1 MEVLTAYVRN
11 KSPLPKGW
19 LETPVE
25 KRKSLPAVT
34 TDVQSALTVIGR
46 REAKND
52 LMFKRLVLGQSN
64 LSSAQL
70 GNADLDGADLDGAIL
85 NDAELNFAN
94 LTRARLIGANL
105 TDAIL
110 TGAILNYFA
119 DLYFANL
126 TGVKLKGADLT
137 DANLTGA
144 KGITPEQIKQA
155 RDWQKAHYDDG
166 FRKQLGLPPE
176 KS

>member
-105 TDAIL
+105 TGAIL
-110 TGAILNYFA
+110 TGAI
-119 DLYFANL
+119 
-126 TGVKLKGADLT
+126 
-137 DANLTGA
+137 LTGA

>member
-70 GNADLDGADLDGAIL
+70 GNADLDGADL
-85 NDAELNFAN
+85 
-94 LTRARLIGANL
+94 
-105 TDAIL
+105 
-110 TGAILNYFA
+110 
-119 DLYFANL
+119 
-126 TGVKLKGADLT
+126 T

-144 KGITPEQIKQA
+144 DLSETIALAVDFQQAKALTQQQLEGEKPPLLCNVVLPKGMQVNPNRDCDRLPQKLVERHDFKSLDEAKKYVDEQ
-155 RDWQKAHYDDG
+155 R
-166 FRKQLGLPPE
+166 
-176 KS
+176 

>member
-70 GNADLDGADLDGAIL
+70 GNADL
-85 NDAELNFAN
+85 
-94 LTRARLIGANL
+94 
-105 TDAIL
+105 
-110 TGAILNYFA
+110 TGAI
-119 DLYFANL
+119 
-126 TGVKLKGADLT
+126 
-137 DANLTGA
+137 LTGA

>member
-1 MEVLTAYVRN
+1 MNRIATDVEQLAGFAFLETVEFNRLHHLLPEVFTVRFRHFQPSSHCRDTYSLCLNSTGYSYIYSLERIAKDSPKDHWTVMEVLTAYVRN

-64 LSSAQL
+64 F
-70 GNADLDGADLDGAIL
+70 G
-85 NDAELNFAN
+85 
-94 LTRARLIGANL
+94 
-105 TDAIL
+105 
-110 TGAILNYFA
+110 Y
-119 DLYFANL
+119 
-126 TGVKLKGADLT
+126 VK
-137 DANLTGA
+137 
-144 KGITPEQIKQA
+144 
-155 RDWQKAHYDDG
+155 
-166 FRKQLGLPPE
+166 
-176 KS
+176 